1 MKDKGLGIAIAFAFI
16 GFVVMYGATD
26 GFSSPDQILI
36 GSSDVTVQQT
46 APGVTNDIDEGY
58 LPGYVWV
65 DQTGAAVY
73 VTRDTTDGAAIW
85 TDITAGGSTFNSE
98 EADALVTSGVD
109 VIDFGAGFDLTD
121 SPAGETNVLLDYTE
135 DPINLATGEVSGTLA
150 TGNGGTG
157 QVANTADAVLVGNG
171 SAFVARVVPDCNVA
185 GSAIG
190 YEDSTDQWSCQSG
203 LGGGSGSVTTLE
215 EGDVQVGG
223 ADIVSIDFGPGFD
236 LTESPDTEINI
247 VLDLTEDQ
255 VVLTT
260 EVTGTLPAG
269 NGGTGQTAATADGVL
284 VSTGAAFV
292 VQVVPD
298 CDTAGN
304 AIGYDTTTD
313 AWSCFSGYLTTVDIS
328 ADTNLA
334 AGTGATLTGDTISVD
349 LGTSVD
355 LTTEVTGTLP
365 AGNGGTGQ
373 TAATAD
379 GVLVSTGAAFVVQVL
394 PDCNVAGSALN
405 YEDSTDAWSCRSGL
419 GGGGSGSVTTLE
431 EGDVQVGGADI
442 VSIDFG
448 PGFDL
453 TESPDTEINI
463 VLDLTEDQV
472 VLTTE
477 VTGTLPAGNGGTGQT
492 AATADGVLVSTGAA
506 FVVQVVPDCDTA
518 GNAIGYD
525 TTTDAW
531 SCFSG
536 YLTTVDISAD
546 TNLAA
551 GTNITLTGD
560 TLNVDDA
567 FLLVGGDVGTG
578 SFDFGGA
585 DDFEIPNSAGGAAVN
600 AAGEITIDTTSD
612 TLNYHDGTAE
622 KVLQPLRHFG
632 LTLEDPTSA
641 EDISIWHVNFAITI
655 QREMCV
661 VLGSATPSVTVTLR
675 HGTDRNAAGA
685 ELNTSGNAIT
695 STTTGNEDVS
705 FNDATIVYLVGIN
718 SAIRHRRFADVHMG
732 VSA

>member
-334 AGTGATLTGDTISVD
+334 AGT
-349 LGTSVD
+349 
-355 LTTEVTGTLP
+355 
-365 AGNGGTGQ
+365 
-373 TAATAD
+373 
-379 GVLVSTGAAFVVQVL
+379 
-394 PDCNVAGSALN
+394 
-405 YEDSTDAWSCRSGL
+405 
-419 GGGGSGSVTTLE
+419 
-431 EGDVQVGGADI
+431 
-442 VSIDFG
+442 
-448 PGFDL
+448 
-453 TESPDTEINI
+453 
-463 VLDLTEDQV
+463 
-472 VLTTE
+472 
-477 VTGTLPAGNGGTGQT
+477 
-492 AATADGVLVSTGAA
+492 
-506 FVVQVVPDCDTA
+506 
-518 GNAIGYD
+518 
-525 TTTDAW
+525 
-531 SCFSG
+531 
-536 YLTTVDISAD
+536 
-546 TNLAA
+546 
-551 GTNITLTGD
+551 NITLTGD

-705 FNDATIVYLVGIN
+705 FNDATIVADSFIWLESTAQSGTVDLLMCTWEYLPD
-718 SAIRHRRFADVHMG
+718 A
-732 VSA
+732 